1 MDRHDDFFL
10 AWLARDARFQAGIH
24 FSPKRK
30 LVYKL
35 HRKVYTS
42 MEDEPELN
50 LWLAAKGVHGRV
62 LKDTEQIQKVL
73 SLLAPVWE
81 AVKDRDNLQKLLLT
95 MDAPTARKM
104 NHADISELMR
114 QFEEIV

>member
-10 AWLARDARFQAGIH
+10 AWLARDARFQASIH

-30 LVYKL
+30 LGYKV

-42 MEDEPELN
+42 MEDEPLLN
-50 LWLAAKGVHGRV
+50 LWLASKGVHGRV
-62 LKDTEQIQKVL
+62 LRDKKEIQKVL
-73 SLLAPVWE
+73 SILAPVWD
-81 AVKDRDNLQKLLLT
+81 AVKDRANLQKLLLV
-95 MDAPTARKM
+95 MDAPSARKM
-104 NHADISELMR
+104 KHTDITDLMR

>member
-10 AWLARDARFQAGIH
+10 AWLARDARFQASIH

-30 LVYKL
+30 LGYKV

-42 MEDEPELN
+42 MVDEPLLN
-50 LWLAAKGVHGRV
+50 LWLASKGVHGRV
-62 LKDTEQIQKVL
+62 LRDKEQIQKVL

-81 AVKDRDNLQKLLLT
+81 AVKDRGNLQKLLLT
-95 MDAPTARKM
+95 MDAQTARKM
-104 NHADISELMR
+104 NHADISELVK

>member
-30 LVYKL
+30 LGYKL

-42 MEDEPELN
+42 MKDEPELN
-50 LWLAAKGVHGRV
+50 LWLATKGVHGRV
-62 LKDTEQIQKVL
+62 LRDKEQIQKVL
-73 SLLAPVWE
+73 SLLAPVWD

-95 MDAPTARKM
+95 MDAQTARKM
-104 NHADISELMR
+104 NHDDIVELMR
-114 QFEEIV
+114 QFQAIV

>member
-1 MDRHDDFFL
+1 
-10 AWLARDARFQAGIH
+10 
-24 FSPKRK
+24 
-30 LVYKL
+30 
-35 HRKVYTS
+35 

-50 LWLAAKGVHGRV
+50 LWLATKGVHGRV
-62 LKDTEQIQKVL
+62 LRDTEQIQRVL

-81 AVKDRDNLQKLLLT
+81 AVKDRSNLQKLLLT
-95 MDAPTARKM
+95 MDTPSARKM

>member
-1 MDRHDDFFL
+1 
-10 AWLARDARFQAGIH
+10 
-24 FSPKRK
+24 
-30 LVYKL
+30 
-35 HRKVYTS
+35 

-50 LWLAAKGVHGRV
+50 LWLATKGVHGRV
-62 LKDTEQIQKVL
+62 LRDKEQIQKVL

-81 AVKDRDNLQKLLLT
+81 AVKDGGNLQKLLIT

-104 NHADISELMR
+104 NHGDISELMR

>member
-10 AWLARDARFQAGIH
+10 AWLARDVRFQASIH

-30 LVYKL
+30 LGYKV

-42 MEDEPELN
+42 MEDEPLLN
-50 LWLAAKGVHGRV
+50 LWLATEGVHGRV
-62 LKDTEQIQKVL
+62 LRDKEQIQKIL

-81 AVKDRDNLQKLLLT
+81 AVKDRNNLQKLLLT

-114 QFEEIV
+114 QFDTIV

>member
-1 MDRHDDFFL
+1 
-10 AWLARDARFQAGIH
+10 
-24 FSPKRK
+24 
-30 LVYKL
+30 
-35 HRKVYTS
+35 

-50 LWLAAKGVHGRV
+50 LWLATKGVHGRV
-62 LKDTEQIQKVL
+62 LRNKEQIQKVL

-81 AVKDRDNLQKLLLT
+81 AVKDRGNLQKLLVA

-104 NHADISELMR
+104 NHGDIADLVR

>member
-10 AWLARDARFQAGIH
+10 AWLARDARFQASIH
-24 FSPKRK
+24 FSPKR
-30 LVYKL
+30 LLGYKV

-42 MEDEPELN
+42 MEDEPMLN
-50 LWLAAKGVHGRV
+50 LWLASKGVHGRV
-62 LKDTEQIQKVL
+62 LRDKEQIQRVL

-81 AVKDRDNLQKLLLT
+81 AVKDRGNLQKLLIT

-104 NHADISELMR
+104 DHAAISTLVT

>member
-10 AWLARDARFQAGIH
+10 AWLARDARFQSSIH
-24 FSPKRK
+24 FSPKHR
-30 LVYKL
+30 LGYKV

-42 MEDEPELN
+42 MEDEPLLN
-50 LWLAAKGVHGRV
+50 LWLASKGVHGRV
-62 LKDTEQIQKVL
+62 LRNKEQIQKVL

-81 AVKDRDNLQKLLLT
+81 AVKDRGNLQKLLVA

-104 NHADISELMR
+104 NHGDIADLVR
-114 QFEEIV
+114 QFEDIV

>member
-10 AWLARDARFQAGIH
+10 AWLARDVRFQASIH

-30 LVYKL
+30 LGYKV

-50 LWLAAKGVHGRV
+50 LWLATEGVHGRV
-62 LKDTEQIQKVL
+62 LRDKEQIQRVL

-114 QFEEIV
+114 QFDTIV

>member
-10 AWLARDARFQAGIH
+10 AWLARDARFQASIH

-30 LVYKL
+30 LGYKV

-50 LWLAAKGVHGRV
+50 LWLATKGVHGRV
-62 LKDTEQIQKVL
+62 LRDKGQIQRVL
-73 SLLAPVWE
+73 SILTPVWE
-81 AVKDRDNLQKLLLT
+81 AVKDRGNLQKLLLT
-95 MDAPTARKM
+95 MDAQTARKM
-104 NHADISELMR
+104 NHADIADLMR

>member
-10 AWLARDARFQAGIH
+10 AWLARDARFQASIH
-24 FSPKRK
+24 FSPKHR
-30 LVYKL
+30 LGYKV

-50 LWLAAKGVHGRV
+50 LWLASKEVHGRV
-62 LKDTEQIQKVL
+62 LRNTEQIQKVL

-81 AVKDRDNLQKLLLT
+81 AVKDRGNLQKLLVA
-95 MDAPTARKM
+95 MDAQSARKM
-104 NHADISELMR
+104 CHADISDLVR

>member
-10 AWLARDARFQAGIH
+10 AWLARDARFQASIH

-30 LVYKL
+30 LGYKV

-50 LWLAAKGVHGRV
+50 LWLATKGVHGRV
-62 LKDTEQIQKVL
+62 LRDTEQIQRVL

-81 AVKDRDNLQKLLLT
+81 AVKDRSNLQKLLLT
-95 MDAPTARKM
+95 MDTPSARKM

-114 QFEEIV
+114 QCEAIV